1 MLLTLILLDMRMLLL
16 ISHER
21 IKQPGLL
28 IDDLELDNS
37 NLSKKFIH

>member
-28 IDDLELDNS
+28 GRHFVTI
-37 NLSKKFIH
+37 